1 VVAGSGAG
9 SGAGSLDLVE
19 VAPNEVDL
27 QERVVQVQDH
37 KEEETPQEQE
47 ARLDEGSTQDPAYK
61 GQIMD
66 QDGRTPVEALSDE
79 AADTAS
85 HKEVK
90 DCKVKEAD
98 QTQSQQA
105 KLENKDFQ
113 KAMEAQIG
121 VPWAKT
127 TQMGNQ

>member
-1 VVAGSGAG
+1 VVAG

-27 QERVVQVQDH
+27 QERVVQVQDLVDH
-37 KEEETPQEQE
+37 KDEETPQEQE
-47 ARLDEGSTQDPAYK
+47 ARMEDSTQDPAYK

-66 QDGRTPVEALSDE
+66 KDERTRVEALSDE
-79 AADTAS
+79 AAEDTES
-85 HKEVK
+85 HKEVEK

-98 QTQSQQA
+98 QTLSQQA